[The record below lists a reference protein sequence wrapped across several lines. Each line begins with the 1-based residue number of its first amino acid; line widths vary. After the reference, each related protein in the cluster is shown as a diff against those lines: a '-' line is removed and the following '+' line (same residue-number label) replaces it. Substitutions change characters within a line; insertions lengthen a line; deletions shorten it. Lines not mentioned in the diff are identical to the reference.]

1 MINFKSTS
9 SPLSFYFHI
18 FAQETEY
25 YYYYTDFLI
34 ESVDKTII

>member
-1 MINFKSTS
+1 MITFKSTS
-9 SPLSFYFHI
+9 SPLSLLIYK
-18 FAQETEY
+18 FAQETGY